1 MDIASHRSHWH
12 RPLKIAMLVPPWY
25 ELPPDGYGGLER
37 VCADL
42 VDALVARGHEVTL
55 FGAGTG
61 TGTAAKFVSTTPDLQ
76 NERLQQTLPDLAHI
90 TRANRVLNQ
99 GDFDIVHD
107 HTVAGLFTATQRS
120 VPTVATVHNIP
131 CGEFAD
137 ILAGVD
143 RSVGLVA
150 ISYAQR
156 RLNADLPWTA
166 TVYHGLAVNGQSK
179 SAPGTG
185 AVMWLA
191 RFNPDK
197 GPDLAIEACQ
207 KAGLPLVLAGK
218 CQEQGEKQ
226 YFEEVIKP
234 MLTDDV
240 EVLINPKRQRCEEL
254 LMEAPCLLLPIRW
267 EEPFGMVFVEAMA
280 TGTPVVALNR
290 GSVPEVVC
298 HGRTGVIC
306 DEPDELPDALHEV
319 RALNPQ
325 DCVEH
330 VRNSFSPDTMARG
343 YEQVYRHWASA
354 GASAPA
360 RRRLAA
366 PDAPDA
372 PGSA

>member
-1 MDIASHRSHWH
+1 MDTSHRSHWH

-42 VDALVARGHEVTL
+42 VDALVARGHDVTL
-55 FGAGTG
+55 FGAGTK
-61 TGTAAKFVSTTPDLQ
+61 TGTAAKFVSTTPELQ

-90 TRANRVLNQ
+90 ARVNRLLNES
-99 GDFDIVHD
+99 DFDVVHD
-107 HTVAGLFTATQRS
+107 HTIAGLFTAPQRS
-120 VPTVATVHNIP
+120 VPTVATVHTIP

-166 TVYHGLAVNGQSK
+166 TVYHGLAVNGPSK
-179 SAPGTG
+179 SEPGTG
-185 AVMWLA
+185 PVLWLA
-191 RFNPDK
+191 RFNSDK

-218 CQEQGEKQ
+218 CQEQVEKQ
-226 YFEEVIKP
+226 YFDEVIKP

-240 EVLINPKRQRCEEL
+240 EVLMNPKRQRCEEL
-254 LMEAPCLLLPIRW
+254 LLDAPCLLLPIRW

-298 HGRTGVIC
+298 HGRTGLIC
-306 DEPDELPDALHEV
+306 DEPDELPEALHEV
-319 RALNPQ
+319 CALNPQ

-330 VRNSFSPDTMARG
+330 VRNAFSPDMMARG

-354 GASAPA
+354 GASGPA

-366 PDAPDA
+366 PEAPDA
-372 PGSA
+372 PGPA